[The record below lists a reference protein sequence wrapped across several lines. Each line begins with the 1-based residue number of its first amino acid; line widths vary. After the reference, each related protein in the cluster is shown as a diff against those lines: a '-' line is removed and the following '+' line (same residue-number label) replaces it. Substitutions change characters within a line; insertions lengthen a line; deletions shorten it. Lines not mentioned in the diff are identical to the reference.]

1 MNCCLCGRLD
11 TGRGFIYTSCN
22 YDFCIVDMLLTTKMG
37 QELLIKHGL
46 SLYELKSFCDKS
58 SHFVVH
64 KDLDQDAQSNKV
76 SRAATS
82 DSASVVR
89 SGASTTG
96 DSDGSSS
103 TVSDMESIKMA
114 IRQVLAEEE
123 TLSQISDITSASMSD
138 TRRAN
143 RLTQPRASAA
153 DREAELRAKLAK
165 MTQEYNQ
172 YRADLAAVQKERSSD
187 GN

>member
-1 MNCCLCGRLD
+1 
-11 TGRGFIYTSCN
+11 
-22 YDFCIVDMLLTTKMG
+22 
-37 QELLIKHGL
+37 
-46 SLYELKSFCDKS
+46 
-58 SHFVVH
+58 
-64 KDLDQDAQSNKV
+64 
-76 SRAATS
+76 
-82 DSASVVR
+82 
-89 SGASTTG
+89 
-96 DSDGSSS
+96 
-103 TVSDMESIKMA
+103 MA
-114 IRQVLAEEE
+114 IRQVLAEED